1 MIKMMLNYQ
10 KNKALYIVITSPLLY
25 LFALTLIVLVV
36 YILEQR
42 VKLRLFSF
50 IPAIV
55 WIYILSMSLAYSGL
69 IVTNEAI
76 ESVASLAKKNLLPAM
91 LFLILLQVDIKSFMK
106 LGKKLILA
114 YLLALFSLA
123 FAFILIGILFDFSA
137 DEAAAFGA
145 LSGSWM
151 GGSAN
156 MIAVGSAL
164 GVSEEAF
171 GYALIVDSVNY
182 TLWVM
187 LLLFLVPFAKYFNHF
202 TKAKAS
208 EMQMSDLACS
218 CTIGPKRYWL
228 LFVLALFV
236 SYVSQFFSWHVT
248 LINQTTS
255 VVIMATL
262 LGVLGSFTPLKTLG
276 GSKELATT
284 MLYFLIAI
292 IGSKA
297 LFDSFDGV
305 VYYVL
310 AGASILVVHAM
321 IMVIGAKL
329 LKLDLFSI
337 ALASLSN
344 IGGVASAPILAAA
357 YHHSL
362 VGVGVLMAIM
372 GYIVGTFGGLGVG
385 MIMMEIV
392 K

>member
-1 MIKMMLNYQ
+1 M
-10 KNKALYIVITSPLLY
+10 ITSPLLY

-36 YILEQR
+36 YMLDQR
-42 VKLRLFSF
+42 VKLRLFGF
-50 IPAIV
+50 VPAIV

-76 ESVASLAKKNLLPAM
+76 DSVASLAKKNLLPAM

-106 LGKKLILA
+106 LGKKLIVA
-114 YLLALFSLA
+114 YVLALFSLA
-123 FAFILIGILFDFSA
+123 FAFIFISVLFHFSA

-187 LLLFLVPFAKYFNHF
+187 LLLFLVPFAKYFNTF

-208 EMQMSDLACS
+208 EIEMNDLACS
-218 CTIGPKRYWL
+218 CTIGPKRYWPL
-228 LFVLALFV
+228 LLLALLV

-262 LGVLGSFTPLKTLG
+262 LGVLGSFTSLKTIG

-297 LFDSFDGV
+297 LFESFDGV
-305 VYYVL
+305 VLYVL
-310 AGASILVVHAM
+310 AGASILVLHAM
-321 IMVIGAKL
+321 IMVLGAKL
-329 LKLDLFSI
+329 FRLDLFSI
-337 ALASLSN
+337 ALASLAN

-357 YHHSL
+357 YHQSL

-385 MIMMEIV
+385 MIMMEIA

>member
-1 MIKMMLNYQ
+1 M
-10 KNKALYIVITSPLLY
+10 ITSPLLY

-36 YILEQR
+36 YILDQR
-42 VKLRLFSF
+42 IKLRLFHF
-50 IPAIV
+50 VPAIV
-55 WIYILSMSLAYSGL
+55 WIYILCISLAYSGL
-69 IVTNEAI
+69 IVANEAI
-76 ESVASLAKKNLLPAM
+76 DSVASLAKKNLLPAM

-106 LGKKLILA
+106 LGKKLIVA
-114 YLLALFSLA
+114 YVLALFSLS
-123 FAFILIGILFDFSA
+123 FAFIVISVLFDFSV

-156 MIAVGSAL
+156 MVAVGSAL

-187 LLLFLVPFAKYFNHF
+187 LLLFLVPFAKYFNSF
-202 TKAKAS
+202 TKTKAS
-208 EMQMSDLACS
+208 EMQMNDLACA

-236 SYVSQFFSWHVT
+236 SYVSQFFSWHVM

-292 IGSKA
+292 IGSQA

-305 VYYVL
+305 VFYVL

-357 YHHSL
+357 YHQSL

-385 MIMMEIV
+385 ILMMELA